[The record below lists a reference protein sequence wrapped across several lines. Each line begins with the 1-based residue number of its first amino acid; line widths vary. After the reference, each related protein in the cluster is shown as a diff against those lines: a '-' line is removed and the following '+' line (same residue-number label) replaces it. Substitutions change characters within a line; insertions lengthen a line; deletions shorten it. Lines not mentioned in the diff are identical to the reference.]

1 MPTTEARISHKSIRH
16 GRRRRRWV
24 GRIVLPLV
32 LVLVGGA
39 GYLAFNTFRAN
50 FGEPSCR
57 AMALGRSATFTP
69 EQSANAATITAIA
82 LKRGLPARA
91 ATIANA
97 TAIVESKLRNLKFGD
112 RDSLGLFQQRPS
124 QGWGTEEQI
133 LDPVYA
139 TNKFYDALI
148 KVNGYQSME
157 ITKVAQAVQKSG
169 FPQAYADHE
178 DQGRILA
185 STLTGHSPGGIG
197 CRLDAATSDGDDA
210 VVLRVRHGQYPGS
223 NRRRPPHRRAGCSGH
238 RRRTYRARPGPQPPG
253 GLGCRLLGRGARGAR
268 RHRRRHCWRPRLD
281 PGAWRGG
288 LVVAGRQQTRSP
300 DLGDDHPAV
309 TVGST

>member
-1 MPTTEARISHKSIRH
+1 MPTTEARISQNSIRH

-24 GRIVLPLV
+24 GRIVLPLII
-32 LVLVGGA
+32 VLVGGA
-39 GYLAFNTFRAN
+39 GYLALSSFRAN

-57 AMALGRSATFTP
+57 AMALGRSTTFTP

-124 QGWGTEEQI
+124 QGWGTQQQI

-148 KVNGYQSME
+148 KVDGYQSME
-157 ITKVAQAVQKSG
+157 ITKVAQEVQKSG

-178 DQGRILA
+178 EEGRILA
-185 STLTGHSPGGIG
+185 STLAGHSPGGIG
-197 CRLDAATSDGDDA
+197 CRLDAAKVSTPAATIAARLTAELGVPATVQAGTVRVHARNTQDAWAAGSWAVAHAEADGII
-210 VVLRVRHGQYPGS
+210 
-223 NRRRPPHRRAGCSGH
+223 
-238 RRRTYRARPGPQPPG
+238 
-253 GLGCRLLGRGARGAR
+253 
-268 RHRRRHCWRPRLD
+268 
-281 PGAWRGG
+281 
-288 LVVAGRQQTRSP
+288 
-300 DLGDDHPAV
+300 AV
-309 TVGST
+309 TVGDRAWTRERGEDAWSWQTATKPVAPTSVTITRL

>member
-1 MPTTEARISHKSIRH
+1 MPTTEARISQQSIRG

-24 GRIVLPLV
+24 GRIVLPLII
-32 LVLVGGA
+32 VLVGGA
-39 GYLAFNTFRAN
+39 GYLALNTFRAN

-57 AMALGRSATFTP
+57 ATALGRSATFTP

-124 QGWGTEEQI
+124 QGWGTEAQI
-133 LDPVYA
+133 LDPVYS

-148 KVNGYQSME
+148 KVDGYQSME
-157 ITKVAQAVQKSG
+157 ITKVAQQVQHSG

-178 DQGRILA
+178 EQGRILA
-185 STLTGHSPGGIG
+185 STLAGHSAGGIG
-197 CRLDAATSDGDDA
+197 CRLDAATVGTPA
-210 VVLRVRHGQYPGS
+210 ATIAAHLT
-223 NRRRPPHRRAGCSGH
+223 AE
-238 RRRTYRARPGPQPPG
+238 
-253 GLGCRLLGRGARGAR
+253 LGVPASVQGRGVRAQGRNIQE
-268 RHRRRHCWRPRLD
+268 
-281 PGAWRGG
+281 AWAAGSWA
-288 LVVAGRQQTRSP
+288 VAHAEADGIT
-300 DLGDDHPAV
+300 AV
-309 TVGST
+309 TVGNRAWTRARGEDAWSWQPATKPVAPTSVTITRQ